1 MLETLRACDPVGD
14 RVAAHAVLRDANRR
28 PGTGY
33 TIHPGEW
40 DWWMFHRDPALPA
53 PLLSIGDHLLLD
65 LEAHTSELSLFGASP
80 AELVAVI
87 DDLGARLTNVG
98 WISVH
103 VHERAAALA
112 SRGFA
117 ARGGPW
123 PVFERDPRGGVE
135 DLRPVPNGF
144 TIRPLA
150 GEHEAA
156 ARSVAAR
163 RAFRTDMPPERHVA
177 RYLAFMRSPAYEA
190 ARDIVAIDA
199 NGRVGA
205 FAIHWVD
212 TDLSLA
218 QLEPVGTDPDCTR
231 RGLARAV
238 LAETFERI
246 AAAGIACVR
255 VTTGGDND
263 GAIAFYRSCG
273 FEVVDHLHWWHR
285 TDDAGRMAG

>member
-1 MLETLRACDPVGD
+1 VLEALRAFDPVAERD
-14 RVAAHAVLRDANRR
+14 AVRAVLRSAFRR
-28 PGTGY
+28 AGTGY
-33 TIHPGEW
+33 TVHPGEW
-40 DWWMFHRDPALPA
+40 DWWTFHRDPTLPA
-53 PLLSIGDHLLLD
+53 PQRLIGDHALLHF
-65 LEAHTSELSLFGASP
+65 EARSGELSLFGASP

-87 DDLGARLTNVG
+87 DELGAPLTNVG
-98 WISVH
+98 WISANDDA
-103 VHERAAALA
+103 RAAALA

-117 ARGGPW
+117 ASGEAG
-123 PVFERDPRGGVE
+123 PVFERDPRASVAG
-135 DLRPVPNGF
+135 LRPLPDGF
-144 TIRPLA
+144 TVRPLA

-156 ARSVAAR
+156 ARSAAAR
-163 RAFRTDMPPERHVA
+163 RAFRTEMAPERHVA
-177 RYLAFMRSPAYEA
+177 RYVAFMRSPAYDA

-238 LAETFERI
+238 LAETFQRI
-246 AAAGIACVR
+246 AAAGVARVR